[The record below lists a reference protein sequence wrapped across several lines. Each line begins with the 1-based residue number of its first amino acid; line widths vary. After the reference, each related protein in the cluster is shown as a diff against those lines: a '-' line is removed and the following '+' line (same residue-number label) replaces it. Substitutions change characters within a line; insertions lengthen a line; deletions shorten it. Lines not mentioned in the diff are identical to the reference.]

1 MTDEDIREYHQ
12 ANQELLEIKLQ
23 AGISGWRKDTEK
35 RFKQLER
42 LIEIYEQKK
51 EQLR

>member
-23 AGISGWRKDTEK
+23 AGINGWRKDTEK

-42 LIEIYEQKK
+42 LIELYEQKK
-51 EQLR
+51 ERLQ